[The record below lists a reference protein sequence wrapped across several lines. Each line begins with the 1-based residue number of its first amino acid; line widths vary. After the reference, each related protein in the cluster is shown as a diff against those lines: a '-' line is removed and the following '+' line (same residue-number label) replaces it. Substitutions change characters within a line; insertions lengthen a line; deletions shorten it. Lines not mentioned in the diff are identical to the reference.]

1 MNTLKAE
8 KRNAKAKA
16 LRREGYVTGNLF
28 GREIEGS
35 IPVKMAQK
43 DVSEVLRYN
52 DKGSQLFL
60 EVEGKKYDVVI
71 KEIDY
76 DNMAKHVL
84 DIEFQA
90 LVSNEK
96 IHNTAEIILLNKEK
110 VVEGVLEELLEEV
123 SYKAYPA
130 DLVDKIKLDVGS
142 LRLGDTIKVKDL
154 DISKNDK
161 IEVTTDPE
169 TIVVNVIASK
179 NDQTDDDEDTS
190 ETASRIVNT
199 FLNFSLYKR
208 KSEC

>member
-35 IPVKMAQK
+35 IPVKIAQK

-96 IHNTAEIILLNKEK
+96 IHNTAEIVLLNKEK

-169 TIVVNVIASK
+169 TIVVNVIAS
-179 NDQTDDDEDTS
+179 NNNQEDEDE
-190 ETASRIVNT
+190 ETTDSA
-199 FLNFSLYKR
+199 
-208 KSEC
+208 E

>member
-142 LRLGDTIKVKDL
+142 IRLGDTIKVKDL

-190 ETASRIVNT
+190 ETAA
-199 FLNFSLYKR
+199 
-208 KSEC
+208 E

>member
-28 GREIEGS
+28 GREIEDS
-35 IPVKMAQK
+35 IPVKIAQK

-190 ETASRIVNT
+190 ETVA
-199 FLNFSLYKR
+199 
-208 KSEC
+208 E

>member
-110 VVEGVLEELLEEV
+110 VVEGVLEELLDEV

-190 ETASRIVNT
+190 ETAA
-199 FLNFSLYKR
+199 
-208 KSEC
+208 E

>member
-76 DNMAKHVL
+76 DNMAKYVL

-90 LVSNEK
+90 LVSNEQ

-190 ETASRIVNT
+190 ETAA
-199 FLNFSLYKR
+199 
-208 KSEC
+208 E

>member
-110 VVEGVLEELLEEV
+110 VVESVLEELLEEV

-190 ETASRIVNT
+190 ETAA
-199 FLNFSLYKR
+199 
-208 KSEC
+208 E

>member
-142 LRLGDTIKVKDL
+142 LRLGDTIKVKNL

-190 ETASRIVNT
+190 ETVA
-199 FLNFSLYKR
+199 
-208 KSEC
+208 E

>member
-35 IPVKMAQK
+35 IPVKIAQK

-190 ETASRIVNT
+190 ETAA
-199 FLNFSLYKR
+199 
-208 KSEC
+208 E

>member
-28 GREIEGS
+28 GREIECS
-35 IPVKMAQK
+35 IPVKMTQK
-43 DVSEVLRYN
+43 DVSDVLRYN

-60 EVEGKKYDVVI
+60 EVEGKKYDVII

-96 IHNTAEIILLNKEK
+96 IHNTAEIVLLNKEK

-169 TIVVNVIASK
+169 TIVVNVIAS
-179 NDQTDDDEDTS
+179 NNNQEDEDE
-190 ETASRIVNT
+190 ETTDSA
-199 FLNFSLYKR
+199 
-208 KSEC
+208 E

>member
-154 DISKNDK
+154 DISKFYK

-169 TIVVNVIASK
+169 TLVVIVIASMI
-179 NDQTDDDEDTS
+179 DQTDDDEDTS
-190 ETASRIVNT
+190 ETVA
-199 FLNFSLYKR
+199 
-208 KSEC
+208 E

>member
-35 IPVKMAQK
+35 IPVKIAQK

-190 ETASRIVNT
+190 ETVA
-199 FLNFSLYKR
+199 
-208 KSEC
+208 E

>member
-142 LRLGDTIKVKDL
+142 LRLGDTVKVKDL

-190 ETASRIVNT
+190 ETAA
-199 FLNFSLYKR
+199 
-208 KSEC
+208 E

>member
-1 MNTLKAE
+1 MTTLKAE

-35 IPVKMAQK
+35 IPVKIAQK

-190 ETASRIVNT
+190 ETAA
-199 FLNFSLYKR
+199 
-208 KSEC
+208 E

>member
-142 LRLGDTIKVKDL
+142 LRIGDTIKVKDL

-190 ETASRIVNT
+190 ETAA
-199 FLNFSLYKR
+199 
-208 KSEC
+208 E

>member
-16 LRREGYVTGNLF
+16 IRREGYVAGNLF

-190 ETASRIVNT
+190 ETVA
-199 FLNFSLYKR
+199 
-208 KSEC
+208 E

>member
-179 NDQTDDDEDTS
+179 NDQTDDDDDTS
-190 ETASRIVNT
+190 ETAA
-199 FLNFSLYKR
+199 
-208 KSEC
+208 E

>member
-35 IPVKMAQK
+35 IPVKMTQK
-43 DVSEVLRYN
+43 DVSDVLRYN

-60 EVEGKKYDVVI
+60 EVEGKKYDVII

-96 IHNTAEIILLNKEK
+96 IHNTAEIVLLNKEK

-169 TIVVNVIASK
+169 TIVVNLIAS
-179 NDQTDDDEDTS
+179 NNNQEDEDE
-190 ETASRIVNT
+190 ETTDSA
-199 FLNFSLYKR
+199 
-208 KSEC
+208 E

>member
-190 ETASRIVNT
+190 ETAT
-199 FLNFSLYKR
+199 
-208 KSEC
+208 E

>member
-169 TIVVNVIASK
+169 TIVVNVIESK

-190 ETASRIVNT
+190 ETAA
-199 FLNFSLYKR
+199 
-208 KSEC
+208 E

>member
-35 IPVKMAQK
+35 IPVKMDQK

-190 ETASRIVNT
+190 ETAA
-199 FLNFSLYKR
+199 
-208 KSEC
+208 E

>member
-35 IPVKMAQK
+35 IPVKMIQK
-43 DVSEVLRYN
+43 DVSDVLRYN

-60 EVEGKKYDVVI
+60 EVEGKKYDVII

-96 IHNTAEIILLNKEK
+96 IHNTAEIVLLNKEK

-169 TIVVNVIASK
+169 TIVVNVIAS
-179 NDQTDDDEDTS
+179 NNNQEDEDE
-190 ETASRIVNT
+190 ETTDSA
-199 FLNFSLYKR
+199 
-208 KSEC
+208 E

>member
-35 IPVKMAQK
+35 IPVKMTQK
-43 DVSEVLRYN
+43 DVSDVLRYN

-60 EVEGKKYDVVI
+60 EVEGKKYDVII

-96 IHNTAEIILLNKEK
+96 IHNTAEIVLLNKEK

-130 DLVDKIKLDVGS
+130 DLVDKVKLDVGS

-154 DISKNDK
+154 TYQRMIRLKLQQ
-161 IEVTTDPE
+161 IRR
-169 TIVVNVIASK
+169 
-179 NDQTDDDEDTS
+179 Q
-190 ETASRIVNT
+190 
-199 FLNFSLYKR
+199 
-208 KSEC
+208 

>member
-35 IPVKMAQK
+35 IPVKIAQK

-96 IHNTAEIILLNKEK
+96 IHNTAEIILLNREK

-179 NDQTDDDEDTS
+179 NDQTDDDEETS
-190 ETASRIVNT
+190 ETAA
-199 FLNFSLYKR
+199 
-208 KSEC
+208 E

>member
-161 IEVTTDPE
+161 IEVTTAPE

-190 ETASRIVNT
+190 ETVA
-199 FLNFSLYKR
+199 
-208 KSEC
+208 E

>member
-142 LRLGDTIKVKDL
+142 LRLGDTIEVKDL

-190 ETASRIVNT
+190 ETVA
-199 FLNFSLYKR
+199 
-208 KSEC
+208 E

>member
-28 GREIEGS
+28 GREIEVS
-35 IPVKMAQK
+35 IPVKMTQK
-43 DVSEVLRYN
+43 EVSDVLRYN

-60 EVEGKKYDVVI
+60 EVEGKKYDVII

-96 IHNTAEIILLNKEK
+96 IHNTAEIVLLNKEK

-169 TIVVNVIASK
+169 TIVVNVIAS
-179 NDQTDDDEDTS
+179 NNNHEDEDE
-190 ETASRIVNT
+190 ETTDSA
-199 FLNFSLYKR
+199 
-208 KSEC
+208 E

>member
-28 GREIEGS
+28 GREIDGS

-43 DVSEVLRYN
+43 DVSDVLRFN

-60 EVEGKKYDVVI
+60 EVEGKKYDVII

-161 IEVTTDPE
+161 IEVTTAPE

-179 NDQTDDDEDTS
+179 NEQVDEDEEST
-190 ETASRIVNT
+190 ETAA
-199 FLNFSLYKR
+199 
-208 KSEC
+208 E

>member
-16 LRREGYVTGNLF
+16 FRREGYVTGNLF

-190 ETASRIVNT
+190 ETAA
-199 FLNFSLYKR
+199 
-208 KSEC
+208 E

>member
-1 MNTLKAE
+1 MTTLKAE

-190 ETASRIVNT
+190 ETAA
-199 FLNFSLYKR
+199 
-208 KSEC
+208 E

>member
-8 KRNAKAKA
+8 KRSAKAKA

-35 IPVKMAQK
+35 IPVKIAQK

-96 IHNTAEIILLNKEK
+96 IHNTAEIILLNREK

-190 ETASRIVNT
+190 ETAA
-199 FLNFSLYKR
+199 
-208 KSEC
+208 E

>member
-142 LRLGDTIKVKDL
+142 LRLGDTIRVKDL

-179 NDQTDDDEDTS
+179 NNQEDEDE
-190 ETASRIVNT
+190 ETTETTA
-199 FLNFSLYKR
+199 
-208 KSEC
+208 E

>member
-96 IHNTAEIILLNKEK
+96 IHNTAEIVLLNKEK

-161 IEVTTDPE
+161 IEVTTAPE

-190 ETASRIVNT
+190 ETVA
-199 FLNFSLYKR
+199 
-208 KSEC
+208 E

>member
-28 GREIEGS
+28 GSEIEGS
-35 IPVKMAQK
+35 IPVKMTQK
-43 DVSEVLRYN
+43 DVSDVLRYN

-60 EVEGKKYDVVI
+60 EVEGNKYDVII

-96 IHNTAEIILLNKEK
+96 IHNTAEIVLLNKEK

-169 TIVVNVIASK
+169 TIVVNVIAS
-179 NDQTDDDEDTS
+179 NNNQEDEDE
-190 ETASRIVNT
+190 ETTDSA
-199 FLNFSLYKR
+199 
-208 KSEC
+208 E

>member
-35 IPVKMAQK
+35 IPVKMDQK

-179 NDQTDDDEDTS
+179 NDQTDDEDTS
-190 ETASRIVNT
+190 ETAA
-199 FLNFSLYKR
+199 
-208 KSEC
+208 E

>member
-1 MNTLKAE
+1 MNTLKVE

-190 ETASRIVNT
+190 ETAA
-199 FLNFSLYKR
+199 
-208 KSEC
+208 E

>member
-76 DNMAKHVL
+76 DNMPKHVL

-190 ETASRIVNT
+190 ETAA
-199 FLNFSLYKR
+199 
-208 KSEC
+208 E